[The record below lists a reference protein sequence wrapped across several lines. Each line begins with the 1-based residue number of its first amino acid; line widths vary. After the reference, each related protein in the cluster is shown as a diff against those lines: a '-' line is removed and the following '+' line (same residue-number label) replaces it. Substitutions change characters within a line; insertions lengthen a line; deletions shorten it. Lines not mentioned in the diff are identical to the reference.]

1 MRSFR
6 SREKISDVWKPP
18 PTVSVTKG
26 MGRAELGGLGC
37 DALLCNGWNER
48 CAVVVRARTL
58 RMGMLELRS
67 VGERSARNADL
78 VRGSIVVCL
87 EMIRLRSRLE
97 DKTYSSSTR
106 GSYQML
112 IPALEH

>member
-1 MRSFR
+1 MEAERTSSTSPLRQTMRSFK
-6 SREKISDVWKPP
+6 SREKMSDVWKPP

-37 DALLCNGWNER
+37 CDALLCDGWNGS

-58 RMGMLELRS
+58 RMGMLDFRS
-67 VGERSARNADL
+67 VGERSARDANL

-97 DKTYSSSTR
+97 DK
-106 GSYQML
+106 MW
-112 IPALEH
+112 